1 MDLRNNFYMNIKY
14 SVKTAYNSL
23 LSNKSRSFLTMLGI
37 IIGISAII
45 LIVSIGKGAERLI
58 LDQVEG
64 MGADMLVVR
73 PGKQP
78 TGPSEMANTLFSES
92 LTKGD
97 IEALKIKNNVPDLVS
112 IAPAVVVTGSVSYQ
126 GETYRPTMMGWSAE
140 FMSDML
146 NIYPERGTIFGDE
159 EIEQLARVVVIGTKV
174 EEELFGEDSA
184 LGKNIRIKD
193 QIFRVIG
200 IFPTHGQAMFFN
212 VDEIVLMPYSTAQ
225 TYLLGI
231 NYYNEVTV
239 RVSDPDNIDRAKY
252 DITATLRDRHNISD
266 PDDDD
271 FFVESQQG
279 VIEQIGTILNVLT
292 LFLSSVVAISLVV
305 GGIGVMNIMLVSV
318 TERTK
323 EIGLRKAIGATDND
337 ILFQFLL
344 ESTMLSFAGGVI
356 GVLLGASLA
365 VLTSIVL
372 SYALSDS
379 WNFSF
384 PVFAALLGVAVSSA
398 VGIVFGLYPARKAA
412 QKSPIEAL
420 HYE

>member
-1 MDLRNNFYMNIKY
+1 MGLRNNFYMNINY
-14 SVKTAYNSL
+14 SVKTAYSSL

-37 IIGISAII
+37 IIGIAAII

-58 LDQVEG
+58 LAQVEG
-64 MGADMLVVR
+64 MGADMIVIQ
-73 PGKQP
+73 PGKKP
-78 TGPSEMANTLFSES
+78 TGPSDVSGTLFSES

-97 IEALKIKNNVPDLVS
+97 VEALKKKNNVPDLVS

-126 GETYRPTMMGWSAE
+126 GQTYRPTMMGWSAE
-140 FMSDML
+140 FMSDIL
-146 NIYPERGTIFGDE
+146 NIYPERGVLFGE
-159 EIEQLARVVVIGTKV
+159 EDIEQLAHVVVIGSKV
-174 EEELFGEDSA
+174 ENELFGEDSA
-184 LGKNIRIKD
+184 LGKNIKIKD
-193 QIFRVIG
+193 QNFRVVG
-200 IFPTHGQAMFFN
+200 IFPPHGQAMFFN

-231 NYYNEVTV
+231 NYYNQITM
-239 RVSDPDNIDRAKY
+239 RVSDSKNIARAEY
-252 DITATLRDRHNISD
+252 DVKATLRDRHNISN
-266 PDDDD
+266 PEDDD
-271 FFVESQQG
+271 FHIQSQQG
-279 VIEQIGTILNVLT
+279 VIDQIGTILNVLT

-344 ESTMLSFAGGVI
+344 ESTILSFAGGVI
-356 GVLLGASLA
+356 GVILGAVLA
-365 VLTSIVL
+365 MLISIIL
-372 SYALSDS
+372 SYVLKNS
-379 WNFSF
+379 WGFSF
-384 PVFAALLGVAVSSA
+384 PVFAALLGVTVSSA

-420 HYE
+420 RYE